1 MESKRNESRK
11 RTVAVIGGGAAGM
24 MAAIEAA
31 RAGAIVTLIEKNPQ
45 LGKKLATTGNGRCNY
60 TNLDMG
66 DRIGGKFR
74 GFHPEFAAPALD
86 ALPPEAVLDW
96 FRAIGVEP
104 RFRGSYVYPNSDQ
117 ASAVVDALREEL
129 HRLSVKVHY
138 NAEVKSVQRIDTDTE
153 ASAAKASM
161 PGKAASAGI
170 PAKAS
175 LSDDG
180 AAASSSQIRRKK
192 DAGYFLIQCTDAVVK
207 ADRVILAAGSKA
219 APKTGSNGDGYFIAR
234 KLGHTIVPYVPAL
247 CGIRCAGDAF
257 RALAGIRTEAAL
269 ELSID
274 GRCVDREAGE
284 LQLVDYGISGIP
296 VFQLSRYAAYALQ
309 EGKKAV
315 VYINFLPGFTEAGAV
330 RDSDRN
336 VAAGAA
342 VRNLKRASSASGIS
356 TIEASAAKNA
366 QNARAEV
373 SCCAA
378 KAEDQ
383 KDLAVQLFRQRQQRL
398 VGRKMESFFTGLLHQ
413 KLGQLLLRMAN
424 VRPELPVTELS
435 EKQLRS
441 LASLSVRFKAECV
454 EMNGFQQAQVVA
466 GGVDTTEVDSDTMA
480 SRLVPGLYFAGEVLD
495 IDGICGGY
503 NLQWAWASGFVAGRH
518 AAG

>member
-1 MESKRNESRK
+1 MERK

-60 TNLDMG
+60 TNLDMS

-74 GFHPEFAAPALD
+74 GFHPAFAALALD

-138 NAEVKSVQRIDTDTE
+138 NAEVKSVQRIDTDVE
-153 ASAAKASM
+153 VSAAKASV
-161 PGKAASAGI
+161 PWKAASAGVSG
-170 PAKAS
+170 KEK
-175 LSDDG
+175 LSAAG
-180 AAASSSQIRRKK
+180 AAASQIRQKRN
-192 DAGYFLIQCTDAVVK
+192 AGYFLIQCTDAVVK

-269 ELSID
+269 ELVID
-274 GRCVDREAGE
+274 GNSVDREAGE

-309 EGKKAV
+309 EGKKAA
-315 VYINFLPGFTEAGAV
+315 VYINFLPGFTKE
-330 RDSDRN
+330 
-336 VAAGAA
+336 
-342 VRNLKRASSASGIS
+342 
-356 TIEASAAKNA
+356 
-366 QNARAEV
+366 
-373 SCCAA
+373 
-378 KAEDQ
+378 AEDPRECA
-383 KDLAVQLFRQRQQRL
+383 LRLYRQRQERL
-398 VGRKMESFFTGLLHQ
+398 AGRKMESFFTGLLHQ
-413 KLGQLLLRMAN
+413 KLAQLLLRMAS
-424 VRPELPVTELS
+424 VRPELPVAELS

-454 EMNGFQQAQVVA
+454 EMNGFLQAQVVA
-466 GGVDTTEVDSDTMA
+466 GGVDTTEVDPDTMA

>member
-1 MESKRNESRK
+1 MERK

-60 TNLDMG
+60 TNLDME
-66 DRIGGKFR
+66 DQIGGKFR

-138 NAEVKSVQRIDTDTE
+138 NAEVKSIQRVDADAE
-153 ASAAKASM
+153 VSAAKASM
-161 PGKAASAGI
+161 PGKAASASEMRE
-170 PAKAS
+170 KM
-175 LSDDG
+175 
-180 AAASSSQIRRKK
+180 
-192 DAGYFLIQCTDAVVK
+192 DAGYFMIQCTDAVVK

-257 RALAGIRTEAAL
+257 RALAGIRTEAVL
-269 ELSID
+269 ELVID
-274 GRCVDREAGE
+274 GHSVDREAGE

-309 EGKKAV
+309 EGKKAA
-315 VYINFLPGFTEAGAV
+315 VYINFLPGFTNE
-330 RDSDRN
+330 
-336 VAAGAA
+336 
-342 VRNLKRASSASGIS
+342 
-356 TIEASAAKNA
+356 
-366 QNARAEV
+366 
-373 SCCAA
+373 
-378 KAEDQ
+378 AEDPR
-383 KDLAVQLFRQRQQRL
+383 KCALRLYRQRQERL
-398 VGRKMESFFTGLLHQ
+398 AGRKMESFFTGLLHQ
-413 KLGQLLLRMAN
+413 KLGQLLLRMAS
-424 VRPELPVTELS
+424 VRPELPVAELS

-454 EMNGFQQAQVVA
+454 EMNGFLQAQVVA
-466 GGVDTTEVDSDTMA
+466 GGVDTTEVDPCTMA

>member
-31 RAGAIVTLIEKNPQ
+31 RAGAIVTLIEKNAQ

-74 GFHPEFAAPALD
+74 GFHPDFAEAALD
-86 ALPPEAVLDW
+86 VLPPEAVLDW

-104 RFRGSYVYPNSDQ
+104 RFRGGYVYPNSDQ

-129 HRLSVKVHY
+129 HCLSVKVHY
-138 NAEVKSVQRIDTDTE
+138 NAEVKSVQRVD
-153 ASAAKASM
+153 
-161 PGKAASAGI
+161 
-170 PAKAS
+170 
-175 LSDDG
+175 
-180 AAASSSQIRRKK
+180 SSC
-192 DAGYFLIQCTDAVVK
+192 FLIQCADAVVK

-219 APKTGSNGDGYFIAR
+219 APKTGSNGDGYFVAR

-247 CGIRCAGDAF
+247 CGIRCAGEAF
-257 RALAGIRTEAAL
+257 RALAGIRTEATL
-269 ELSID
+269 ELSVD
-274 GRCVDREAGE
+274 GRCVDREVGE

-309 EGKKAV
+309 EGKKAA
-315 VYINFLPGFTEAGAV
+315 VYINFLPGFTEAE
-330 RDSDRN
+330 DPKDR
-336 VAAGAA
+336 
-342 VRNLKRASSASGIS
+342 
-356 TIEASAAKNA
+356 
-366 QNARAEV
+366 
-373 SCCAA
+373 
-378 KAEDQ
+378 
-383 KDLAVQLFRQRQQRL
+383 AVQLFRQRQERL
-398 VGRKMESFFTGLLHQ
+398 AGRKMESFFTGLLHQ

-424 VRPELPVTELS
+424 VRPELPVEELS

-466 GGVDTTEVDSDTMA
+466 GGVDTSEVDPRTMA

-503 NLQWAWASGFVAGRH
+503 NLQWAWASGYVAGRH

>member
-1 MESKRNESRK
+1 MESKRNENRK
-11 RTVAVIGGGAAGM
+11 TTVAVIGGGAAGM

-60 TNLDMG
+60 TNLDMS

-74 GFHPEFAAPALD
+74 GFHPEFAEAALD
-86 ALPPEAVLDW
+86 VLPPEAVLDW

-153 ASAAKASM
+153 FSTAKASV
-161 PGKAASAGI
+161 PWKAASASEMRE
-170 PAKAS
+170 KM
-175 LSDDG
+175 
-180 AAASSSQIRRKK
+180 
-192 DAGYFLIQCTDAVVK
+192 DAGYFMIQCTDAVVK

-257 RALAGIRTEAAL
+257 RVLAGIRTEAAL
-269 ELSID
+269 ELSVD
-274 GRCVDREAGE
+274 GRCVDREVGE

-309 EGKKAV
+309 EGKKAA
-315 VYINFLPGFTEAGAV
+315 VYINFLPGFTEAGA
-330 RDSDRN
+330 
-336 VAAGAA
+336 A
-342 VRNLKRASSASGIS
+342 VRNSKRASSASGIT
-356 TIEASAAKNA
+356 TIEVSAAKNA
-366 QNARAEV
+366 QNARTEV
-373 SCCAA
+373 SCRVA
-378 KAEDQ
+378 KAEDP
-383 KDLAVQLFRQRQQRL
+383 KDLAVQLYRQRQERL
-398 VGRKMESFFTGLLHQ
+398 AGRKMESFFTGLLHQ
-413 KLGQLLLRMAN
+413 KLGQLLLRMAS
-424 VRPELPVTELS
+424 VRPELPVSELS

-454 EMNGFQQAQVVA
+454 EMNGFLQAQVVA
-466 GGVDTTEVDSDTMA
+466 GGVDTTEVDPCTMA

>member
-1 MESKRNESRK
+1 MERK

-66 DRIGGKFR
+66 DQIGGKFR

-138 NAEVKSVQRIDTDTE
+138 NAEVKRVQRIDTDTE
-153 ASAAKASM
+153 VSAAKASM
-161 PGKAASAGI
+161 PGKAASA
-170 PAKAS
+170 S
-175 LSDDG
+175 E
-180 AAASSSQIRRKK
+180 IREKR
-192 DAGYFLIQCTDAVVK
+192 DAGYFMIQCTDAVVK

-269 ELSID
+269 ELVID
-274 GRCVDREAGE
+274 GHSVDREVGE

-309 EGKKAV
+309 EGKKAA
-315 VYINFLPGFTEAGAV
+315 VYINFLPGFTDE
-330 RDSDRN
+330 
-336 VAAGAA
+336 
-342 VRNLKRASSASGIS
+342 
-356 TIEASAAKNA
+356 
-366 QNARAEV
+366 
-373 SCCAA
+373 
-378 KAEDQ
+378 AEDPRECA
-383 KDLAVQLFRQRQQRL
+383 LRLYRQRQQRL
-398 VGRKMESFFTGLLHQ
+398 AGRKMESFFTGLLHQ
-413 KLGQLLLRMAN
+413 KLGQLLLRMAS
-424 VRPELPVTELS
+424 VRPELPVAELR

-454 EMNGFQQAQVVA
+454 EMNGFLQAQVVA
-466 GGVDTTEVDSDTMA
+466 GGVDTTEVDPGTMA

>member
-1 MESKRNESRK
+1 MERK

-31 RAGAIVTLIEKNPQ
+31 RAGAIVTLIEKNAQ

-60 TNLDMG
+60 TNLDMV

-74 GFHPEFAAPALD
+74 GFHPEFAEAALD

-96 FRAIGVEP
+96 FREIGVEP

-138 NAEVKSVQRIDTDTE
+138 NAEVKSVQRVDDT
-153 ASAAKASM
+153 
-161 PGKAASAGI
+161 
-170 PAKAS
+170 
-175 LSDDG
+175 
-180 AAASSSQIRRKK
+180 
-192 DAGYFLIQCTDAVVK
+192 YFLIQCTDAVVK

-234 KLGHTIVPYVPAL
+234 KLGHRIVPYVPAL

-257 RALAGIRTEAAL
+257 KALAGIRTEAAL
-269 ELSID
+269 ELVVD
-274 GRCVDREAGE
+274 GHCVDREAGE

-309 EGKKAV
+309 EGKKAA
-315 VYINFLPGFTEAGAV
+315 VYINFLPGFTE
-330 RDSDRN
+330 
-336 VAAGAA
+336 
-342 VRNLKRASSASGIS
+342 
-356 TIEASAAKNA
+356 E
-366 QNARAEV
+366 
-373 SCCAA
+373 
-378 KAEDQ
+378 AEDP
-383 KDLAVQLFRQRQQRL
+383 KDRALQLFRQRQQRL
-398 VGRKMESFFTGLLHQ
+398 AGRKMESFFTGLLHQ
-413 KLGQLLLRMAN
+413 KLGQQLLRMAN
-424 VRPELPVTELS
+424 VRPELPVAELS

-466 GGVDTTEVDSDTMA
+466 GGVDTSEVDPRTMA
-480 SRLVPGLYFAGEVLD
+480 SRLVSGLYFAGEVLD

-518 AAG
+518 AAV

>member
-1 MESKRNESRK
+1 MERK

-24 MAAIEAA
+24 MSAIEAA
-31 RAGAIVTLIEKNPQ
+31 RAGAIVTLIEKNAQ

-60 TNLDMG
+60 TNLDMV

-74 GFHPEFAAPALD
+74 GFHPEFAEAALD

-138 NAEVKSVQRIDTDTE
+138 NAEVKRVQRIDTDTE
-153 ASAAKASM
+153 VSAAKASM
-161 PGKAASAGI
+161 PGKAASA
-170 PAKAS
+170 S
-175 LSDDG
+175 E
-180 AAASSSQIRRKK
+180 IREKR

-269 ELSID
+269 ELVID
-274 GRCVDREAGE
+274 GHSVDREAGE

-309 EGKKAV
+309 EGKKAA
-315 VYINFLPGFTEAGAV
+315 VYINFLPGFTDE
-330 RDSDRN
+330 
-336 VAAGAA
+336 
-342 VRNLKRASSASGIS
+342 
-356 TIEASAAKNA
+356 
-366 QNARAEV
+366 
-373 SCCAA
+373 
-378 KAEDQ
+378 AEDPRECA
-383 KDLAVQLFRQRQQRL
+383 LRLYRQRQQRL
-398 VGRKMESFFTGLLHQ
+398 AGRKMESFFTGLLHQ
-413 KLGQLLLRMAN
+413 KLGQLLLRMAS
-424 VRPELPVTELS
+424 VRPELPVAELS

-454 EMNGFQQAQVVA
+454 EMNGFLQAQVVA
-466 GGVDTTEVDSDTMA
+466 GGVDTTEVDPGTMA

-518 AAG
+518 AAD

>member
-1 MESKRNESRK
+1 MESKRSENRK

-66 DRIGGKFR
+66 DQIGGKFR
-74 GFHPEFAAPALD
+74 GFHPEFATPALD

-138 NAEVKSVQRIDTDTE
+138 NAEVKSVQRIDTDT
-153 ASAAKASM
+153 
-161 PGKAASAGI
+161 
-170 PAKAS
+170 
-175 LSDDG
+175 
-180 AAASSSQIRRKK
+180 
-192 DAGYFLIQCTDAVVK
+192 GYFMIQCTDAVVK

-257 RALAGIRTEAAL
+257 RALAGIRTEASL
-269 ELSID
+269 ELVVD
-274 GRCVDREAGE
+274 GHSVDREAGE

-309 EGKKAV
+309 EGKKAA

-336 VAAGAA
+336 VA
-342 VRNLKRASSASGIS
+342 VRNSKRASSTSGIS
-356 TIEASAAKNA
+356 TIEVSAAKNA
-366 QNARAEV
+366 QNARTEV

-378 KAEDQ
+378 KAEDP
-383 KDLAVQLFRQRQQRL
+383 KDLAVQLYRQRQQRL
-398 VGRKMESFFTGLLHQ
+398 AGRKMESFFTGLLHQ
-413 KLGQLLLRMAN
+413 KLGQLLLRMAS
-424 VRPELPVTELS
+424 VRPELPVAELS

-454 EMNGFQQAQVVA
+454 EMNGFLQAQVVA
-466 GGVDTTEVDSDTMA
+466 GGVDTTEVDPCTMA

>member
-1 MESKRNESRK
+1 MERK

-31 RAGAIVTLIEKNPQ
+31 RAGAIVTLIEKNAQ
-45 LGKKLATTGNGRCNY
+45 LGKKLSTTGNGRCNY

-74 GFHPEFAAPALD
+74 GFHPEFAEAALD
-86 ALPPEAVLDW
+86 VLPPEAVLDW
-96 FRAIGVEP
+96 FREIGVEP

-138 NAEVKSVQRIDTDTE
+138 NAEVKSVQRVED
-153 ASAAKASM
+153 
-161 PGKAASAGI
+161 
-170 PAKAS
+170 
-175 LSDDG
+175 
-180 AAASSSQIRRKK
+180 
-192 DAGYFLIQCTDAVVK
+192 GYFLIQCTDAVVK

-234 KLGHTIVPYVPAL
+234 KLGHRIVPYVPAL

-257 RALAGIRTEAAL
+257 KALAGIRTEAAL
-269 ELSID
+269 ELVID
-274 GRCVDREAGE
+274 GHCVDREAGE

-309 EGKKAV
+309 EGKKAA
-315 VYINFLPGFTEAGAV
+315 VYINFLPGFTGATVRDTEGCVSNETAV
-330 RDSDRN
+330 RGSERN
-336 VAAGAA
+336 VTAVAAACDSEQQ
-342 VRNLKRASSASGIS
+342 ASVDETSGVEI
-356 TIEASAAKNA
+356 APARGQGSAADDPKEQA
-366 QNARAEV
+366 
-373 SCCAA
+373 
-378 KAEDQ
+378 
-383 KDLAVQLFRQRQQRL
+383 LQLFRQRQQRL
-398 VGRKMESFFTGLLHQ
+398 AGRKMESFFTGLLHQ
-413 KLGQLLLRMAN
+413 KLGQQLLRMAN
-424 VRPELPVTELS
+424 VRPELPVAELS

-466 GGVDTTEVDSDTMA
+466 GGVDTSEVDPRTMA

-503 NLQWAWASGFVAGRH
+503 NLQWAWASGYVAGRH

>member
-1 MESKRNESRK
+1 MESKRSENRK

-74 GFHPEFAAPALD
+74 GFHPEFAAPSLD

-138 NAEVKSVQRIDTDTE
+138 NAEVKSVQRIDTDT
-153 ASAAKASM
+153 
-161 PGKAASAGI
+161 
-170 PAKAS
+170 
-175 LSDDG
+175 
-180 AAASSSQIRRKK
+180 
-192 DAGYFLIQCTDAVVK
+192 GYFMIQCTDAVVK

-269 ELSID
+269 ELVID
-274 GRCVDREAGE
+274 GHSVDREAGE

-309 EGKKAV
+309 EGKKSA
-315 VYINFLPGFTEAGAV
+315 VYINFLPGFTDE
-330 RDSDRN
+330 
-336 VAAGAA
+336 
-342 VRNLKRASSASGIS
+342 
-356 TIEASAAKNA
+356 
-366 QNARAEV
+366 
-373 SCCAA
+373 
-378 KAEDQ
+378 AEDPRECA
-383 KDLAVQLFRQRQQRL
+383 LRLYRQRQQRL
-398 VGRKMESFFTGLLHQ
+398 AGRKMESFFTGLLHQ
-413 KLGQLLLRMAN
+413 KLGQLLLRMAS
-424 VRPELPVTELS
+424 VRPELPVAELS

-454 EMNGFQQAQVVA
+454 EMNGFLQAQVVA
-466 GGVDTTEVDSDTMA
+466 GGVDTTEVDPYTMA

>member
-1 MESKRNESRK
+1 MERK

-60 TNLDMG
+60 TNLDMS

-138 NAEVKSVQRIDTDTE
+138 NAEVKSIQRVE
-153 ASAAKASM
+153 
-161 PGKAASAGI
+161 
-170 PAKAS
+170 
-175 LSDDG
+175 
-180 AAASSSQIRRKK
+180 K

-257 RALAGIRTEAAL
+257 RALAGIRTEAVL
-269 ELSID
+269 ELSVD
-274 GRCVDREAGE
+274 GLCVDREAGE

-309 EGKKAV
+309 EGKKAA
-315 VYINFLPGFTEAGAV
+315 VYINFLPGFTNE
-330 RDSDRN
+330 
-336 VAAGAA
+336 
-342 VRNLKRASSASGIS
+342 
-356 TIEASAAKNA
+356 
-366 QNARAEV
+366 
-373 SCCAA
+373 
-378 KAEDQ
+378 AEDPRECA
-383 KDLAVQLFRQRQQRL
+383 LRLYRQRQERL
-398 VGRKMESFFTGLLHQ
+398 AGRKMESFFTGLLHQ
-413 KLGQLLLRMAN
+413 KLGQLLLRMAS
-424 VRPELPVTELS
+424 VRPELPVAELS

-454 EMNGFQQAQVVA
+454 EMNGFLQAQVVA
-466 GGVDTTEVDSDTMA
+466 GGVDTTEVDPCTMA

>member
-1 MESKRNESRK
+1 MERK

-24 MAAIEAA
+24 MAAIEVA
-31 RAGAIVTLIEKNPQ
+31 RAGAVVTLIEKNAQ

-60 TNLDMG
+60 TNLDMV

-74 GFHPEFAAPALD
+74 GFHPEFAEAALD
-86 ALPPEAVLDW
+86 VLPPEAVLDW
-96 FRAIGVEP
+96 FREIGVEP

-138 NAEVKSVQRIDTDTE
+138 NAEVKSVQRVDDT
-153 ASAAKASM
+153 
-161 PGKAASAGI
+161 
-170 PAKAS
+170 
-175 LSDDG
+175 
-180 AAASSSQIRRKK
+180 
-192 DAGYFLIQCTDAVVK
+192 YFLIQCTDAVVK

-247 CGIRCAGDAF
+247 CGIRCARDAF
-257 RALAGIRTEAAL
+257 KALAGIRTEAAL
-269 ELSID
+269 ELVVD
-274 GRCVDREAGE
+274 GRCVDRETGE

-309 EGKKAV
+309 EGKKVA
-315 VYINFLPGFTEAGAV
+315 VYINFLPGFTE
-330 RDSDRN
+330 
-336 VAAGAA
+336 
-342 VRNLKRASSASGIS
+342 
-356 TIEASAAKNA
+356 E
-366 QNARAEV
+366 
-373 SCCAA
+373 
-378 KAEDQ
+378 AEDP
-383 KDLAVQLFRQRQQRL
+383 KDRALQLFRQRQERL
-398 VGRKMESFFTGLLHQ
+398 AGRKMESFFTGLLHQ
-413 KLGQLLLRMAN
+413 KLGQQLLRMAN
-424 VRPELPVTELS
+424 VRPELPVAELS

-466 GGVDTTEVDSDTMA
+466 GGVDTSEVDPRTMA

-518 AAG
+518 AAV

>member
-1 MESKRNESRK
+1 MDSKRSENRK

-60 TNLDMG
+60 TNLDMS

-74 GFHPEFAAPALD
+74 GFHPEFAAPSLD

-138 NAEVKSVQRIDTDTE
+138 NAEVKSVQRIDTD
-153 ASAAKASM
+153 
-161 PGKAASAGI
+161 
-170 PAKAS
+170 
-175 LSDDG
+175 
-180 AAASSSQIRRKK
+180 
-192 DAGYFLIQCTDAVVK
+192 AGYFMIQCTDAVVK

-257 RALAGIRTEAAL
+257 RALAGIRTEASL
-269 ELSID
+269 ELVVD
-274 GRCVDREAGE
+274 GHSVDREVGE

-309 EGKKAV
+309 DGKKAA

-330 RDSDRN
+330 RDS
-336 VAAGAA
+336 
-342 VRNLKRASSASGIS
+342 KRASSASGIS
-356 TIEASAAKNA
+356 TIEVSAAKNA
-366 QNARAEV
+366 QNPRAEV

-378 KAEDQ
+378 KAEDP
-383 KDLAVQLFRQRQQRL
+383 KDLAVQLYRQRQQRL
-398 VGRKMESFFTGLLHQ
+398 AGRKVESFFTGLLHQ
-413 KLGQLLLRMAN
+413 KLGQLLLRMAS
-424 VRPELPVTELS
+424 VRPELPVAELS

-454 EMNGFQQAQVVA
+454 EMNGFLQAQVVA
-466 GGVDTTEVDSDTMA
+466 GGVDTTEVDPGTMA

-518 AAG
+518 AAS

>member
-60 TNLDMG
+60 TNFDME

-74 GFHPEFAAPALD
+74 GFHPEFATPALD
-86 ALPPEAVLDW
+86 VLPPEAVLDW

-153 ASAAKASM
+153 VSTAKASM
-161 PGKAASAGI
+161 PGKAASA
-170 PAKAS
+170 S
-175 LSDDG
+175 E
-180 AAASSSQIRRKK
+180 IREKR
-192 DAGYFLIQCTDAVVK
+192 DAGYFMIQCTDAVVK

-269 ELSID
+269 ELVVD
-274 GRCVDREAGE
+274 GHSVDREAGE

-309 EGKKAV
+309 EGKKTA

-330 RDSDRN
+330 RNS
-336 VAAGAA
+336 
-342 VRNLKRASSASGIS
+342 KRASSASGIS
-356 TIEASAAKNA
+356 TIEVSAAKNA
-366 QNARAEV
+366 QNARTEV

-378 KAEDQ
+378 KAEDP
-383 KDLAVQLFRQRQQRL
+383 KDLTIQLYRQRQQRL
-398 VGRKMESFFTGLLHQ
+398 AGRKMESFFTGLLHQ
-413 KLGQLLLRMAN
+413 KLGQLLLRMAS
-424 VRPELPVTELS
+424 VRPELPVAELS

-454 EMNGFQQAQVVA
+454 EMNGFLQAQVVA
-466 GGVDTTEVDSDTMA
+466 GGVDTTEVDPSTMA

-518 AAG
+518 AAD

>member
-1 MESKRNESRK
+1 MESKRNENRK
-11 RTVAVIGGGAAGM
+11 TTVAVIGGGAAGM

-60 TNLDMG
+60 TNLDMS

-138 NAEVKSVQRIDTDTE
+138 NAEVKNIQRVDADAE
-153 ASAAKASM
+153 VSAAKASM
-161 PGKAASAGI
+161 PGKAASASEMRE
-170 PAKAS
+170 K
-175 LSDDG
+175 
-180 AAASSSQIRRKK
+180 RN
-192 DAGYFLIQCTDAVVK
+192 AGYFMIQCTDAVVK

-269 ELSID
+269 ELVID
-274 GRCVDREAGE
+274 GHSVDREAGE

-309 EGKKAV
+309 EGKKAA
-315 VYINFLPGFTEAGAV
+315 VYINFLPGFTEAGA
-330 RDSDRN
+330 
-336 VAAGAA
+336 A
-342 VRNLKRASSASGIS
+342 VRNSKRASSASGIS
-356 TIEASAAKNA
+356 TIEVSAAKNA

-378 KAEDQ
+378 KAEDP
-383 KDLAVQLFRQRQQRL
+383 KDLAVQLYRQRQERL
-398 VGRKMESFFTGLLHQ
+398 AGRKMESFFTGLLHQ
-413 KLGQLLLRMAN
+413 KLGQLLLRMAS
-424 VRPELPVTELS
+424 VRPELPVAELS

-454 EMNGFQQAQVVA
+454 EMNGFLQAQVVA
-466 GGVDTTEVDSDTMA
+466 GGVDTTEVDPGTMA

-518 AAG
+518 AAV

>member
-1 MESKRNESRK
+1 MESKRNENRK

-74 GFHPEFAAPALD
+74 GFHPEFAEATLD
-86 ALPPEAVLDW
+86 VLPPEAVLDW

-138 NAEVKSVQRIDTDTE
+138 NAEVKSVQRIDADTE
-153 ASAAKASM
+153 VSAAKASM
-161 PGKAASAGI
+161 PGKAASA
-170 PAKAS
+170 S
-175 LSDDG
+175 E
-180 AAASSSQIRRKK
+180 IREKR
-192 DAGYFLIQCTDAVVK
+192 DAGYFMIQCTDAVVK
-207 ADRVILAAGSKA
+207 ADQVILTAGSKA

-269 ELSID
+269 ELVID
-274 GRCVDREAGE
+274 GHSVDREAGE

-309 EGKKAV
+309 EGKKTA
-315 VYINFLPGFTEAGAV
+315 VYINFLPGFTDE
-330 RDSDRN
+330 
-336 VAAGAA
+336 
-342 VRNLKRASSASGIS
+342 
-356 TIEASAAKNA
+356 
-366 QNARAEV
+366 
-373 SCCAA
+373 
-378 KAEDQ
+378 AEDPRECA
-383 KDLAVQLFRQRQQRL
+383 LRLYRQRQERL
-398 VGRKMESFFTGLLHQ
+398 AGRKMESFFTGLLHQ
-413 KLGQLLLRMAN
+413 KLGQLLLRMAS
-424 VRPELPVTELS
+424 VRPELPVAELS

-454 EMNGFQQAQVVA
+454 EMNGFLQAQVVA
-466 GGVDTTEVDSDTMA
+466 GGVDTTEVDPGTMA

-518 AAG
+518 AAD

>member
-1 MESKRNESRK
+1 MERK

-60 TNLDMG
+60 TNLDMS

-74 GFHPEFAAPALD
+74 GFHPEFAALALD

-138 NAEVKSVQRIDTDTE
+138 NAEVKSIQRVDAE
-153 ASAAKASM
+153 AVASAAKASM
-161 PGKAASAGI
+161 PGKAASASEMRE
-170 PAKAS
+170 K
-175 LSDDG
+175 
-180 AAASSSQIRRKK
+180 R
-192 DAGYFLIQCTDAVVK
+192 DAGYFMIQCTDAVVK

-269 ELSID
+269 ELVID
-274 GRCVDREAGE
+274 GHSIDREAGE

-309 EGKKAV
+309 EGKKAA
-315 VYINFLPGFTEAGAV
+315 VYINFLPGFTNE
-330 RDSDRN
+330 
-336 VAAGAA
+336 
-342 VRNLKRASSASGIS
+342 
-356 TIEASAAKNA
+356 
-366 QNARAEV
+366 
-373 SCCAA
+373 
-378 KAEDQ
+378 AEDPR
-383 KDLAVQLFRQRQQRL
+383 KCALRLYRQRQERL
-398 VGRKMESFFTGLLHQ
+398 AGRKMESFFTGLLHQ
-413 KLGQLLLRMAN
+413 KLAQLLLRMAG
-424 VRPELPVTELS
+424 VRPELPVAELS

-454 EMNGFQQAQVVA
+454 EMNGFLQAQVVA
-466 GGVDTTEVDSDTMA
+466 GGVDTTEIDPCTMA

-503 NLQWAWASGFVAGRH
+503 NLQWAWSSGHLAGQLLD
-518 AAG
+518 

>member
-1 MESKRNESRK
+1 MESKRNENRK
-11 RTVAVIGGGAAGM
+11 TTVAVIGGGAAGM

-60 TNLDMG
+60 TNLDMS

-86 ALPPEAVLDW
+86 VLPPEAVLDW

-117 ASAVVDALREEL
+117 ASAVVDAFREEL

-138 NAEVKSVQRIDTDTE
+138 NAEVKSVQRVDADLVLSPE
-153 ASAAKASM
+153 KASM
-161 PGKAASAGI
+161 SGKTPSDGRSA
-170 PAKAS
+170 KEK
-175 LSDDG
+175 LSDAG
-180 AAASSSQIRRKK
+180 AAASASEMREKN
-192 DAGYFLIQCTDAVVK
+192 AGYFMIQCTDAVVK

-257 RALAGIRTEAAL
+257 RALAGIRTEAAF
-269 ELSID
+269 ELVID
-274 GRCVDREAGE
+274 GNSVDREAGE

-309 EGKKAV
+309 EGKKAA
-315 VYINFLPGFTEAGAV
+315 VYINFLPGFTEAGA
-330 RDSDRN
+330 
-336 VAAGAA
+336 A
-342 VRNLKRASSASGIS
+342 VRNSKRTSSASRIS
-356 TIEASAAKNA
+356 TIEVSAAKNA

-378 KAEDQ
+378 NAEDP
-383 KDLAVQLFRQRQQRL
+383 KDLAVQLYRQRQERL
-398 VGRKMESFFTGLLHQ
+398 AGRKMESFFTGLLHQ
-413 KLGQLLLRMAN
+413 KLGQLLLRMAS
-424 VRPELPVTELS
+424 VRPELPVAELS

-454 EMNGFQQAQVVA
+454 EMNGFLQAQVVA
-466 GGVDTTEVDSDTMA
+466 GGVDTTEIDPCTMA

>member
-1 MESKRNESRK
+1 MERK

-31 RAGAIVTLIEKNPQ
+31 RAGAIVTLIEKNAQ
-45 LGKKLATTGNGRCNY
+45 LGKKLSTTGNGRCNY

-74 GFHPEFAAPALD
+74 GFHPEFAEAALD
-86 ALPPEAVLDW
+86 VLPPEAVLDW
-96 FRAIGVEP
+96 FREIGVEP

-138 NAEVKSVQRIDTDTE
+138 NAEVKSVQRID
-153 ASAAKASM
+153 
-161 PGKAASAGI
+161 
-170 PAKAS
+170 
-175 LSDDG
+175 
-180 AAASSSQIRRKK
+180 
-192 DAGYFLIQCTDAVVK
+192 DAYFLIQCTDAVVK

-269 ELSID
+269 ELVVD
-274 GRCVDREAGE
+274 GHSVDREVGE

-309 EGKKAV
+309 EGKKAA
-315 VYINFLPGFTEAGAV
+315 VYINFLPGFTDE
-330 RDSDRN
+330 
-336 VAAGAA
+336 
-342 VRNLKRASSASGIS
+342 
-356 TIEASAAKNA
+356 
-366 QNARAEV
+366 
-373 SCCAA
+373 
-378 KAEDQ
+378 AEDPRECA
-383 KDLAVQLFRQRQQRL
+383 LRLYRQRQERL
-398 VGRKMESFFTGLLHQ
+398 AGRKMESFFTGLLHQ
-413 KLGQLLLRMAN
+413 KLGQLLLRMGN
-424 VRPELPVTELS
+424 VRPELPVAELS

-454 EMNGFQQAQVVA
+454 EMNGFLQAQVVA
-466 GGVDTTEVDSDTMA
+466 GGVDTTEVDPCTMA

>member
-1 MESKRNESRK
+1 MERK

-31 RAGAIVTLIEKNPQ
+31 RAGAIVTLIEKNAQ

-74 GFHPEFAAPALD
+74 GFHPEFAEAALD
-86 ALPPEAVLDW
+86 VLPPEAVLDW
-96 FRAIGVEP
+96 FREIGVEP

-138 NAEVKSVQRIDTDTE
+138 NAEVKSVQRVDDT
-153 ASAAKASM
+153 
-161 PGKAASAGI
+161 
-170 PAKAS
+170 
-175 LSDDG
+175 
-180 AAASSSQIRRKK
+180 
-192 DAGYFLIQCTDAVVK
+192 YFLIQCVDAVVK

-234 KLGHTIVPYVPAL
+234 KLGHRIVPYVPAL

-257 RALAGIRTEAAL
+257 KALAGIRTEAAL
-269 ELSID
+269 ELVVD
-274 GRCVDREAGE
+274 GHCVDREAGE

-309 EGKKAV
+309 EGKKAA
-315 VYINFLPGFTEAGAV
+315 VYINFLPGFT
-330 RDSDRN
+330 D
-336 VAAGAA
+336 
-342 VRNLKRASSASGIS
+342 
-356 TIEASAAKNA
+356 
-366 QNARAEV
+366 
-373 SCCAA
+373 
-378 KAEDQ
+378 KAEDP
-383 KDLAVQLFRQRQQRL
+383 KERALQLFQQRQQRL

-424 VRPELPVTELS
+424 VRPEIPVAELS

-466 GGVDTTEVDSDTMA
+466 GGVDTSEVDPRTMA

-503 NLQWAWASGFVAGRH
+503 NLQWAWASGYVAGRH

>member
-1 MESKRNESRK
+1 MERK

-24 MAAIEAA
+24 MSAIEAA
-31 RAGAIVTLIEKNPQ
+31 RAGAIVTLIEKNAQ

-60 TNLDMG
+60 TNLDMV

-74 GFHPEFAAPALD
+74 GFHPEFAEAALD
-86 ALPPEAVLDW
+86 VLPPEAVLDW
-96 FRAIGVEP
+96 FREIGVEP

-138 NAEVKSVQRIDTDTE
+138 NAEVKSVQWVE
-153 ASAAKASM
+153 
-161 PGKAASAGI
+161 
-170 PAKAS
+170 
-175 LSDDG
+175 
-180 AAASSSQIRRKK
+180 
-192 DAGYFLIQCTDAVVK
+192 DAYFLIQCVDAVVK

-234 KLGHTIVPYVPAL
+234 KLGHRIVPYVPAL
-247 CGIRCAGDAF
+247 CGIRCTGDAF
-257 RALAGIRTEAAL
+257 KALAGIRTEAAL
-269 ELSID
+269 ELVVD
-274 GRCVDREAGE
+274 GHCVDREAGE

-309 EGKKAV
+309 EGKKAA
-315 VYINFLPGFTEAGAV
+315 VYINFLPGFT
-330 RDSDRN
+330 D
-336 VAAGAA
+336 
-342 VRNLKRASSASGIS
+342 
-356 TIEASAAKNA
+356 
-366 QNARAEV
+366 
-373 SCCAA
+373 
-378 KAEDQ
+378 KAEDP
-383 KDLAVQLFRQRQQRL
+383 KERALQLFQQRQQRL

-424 VRPELPVTELS
+424 VRPELPVAELS

-466 GGVDTTEVDSDTMA
+466 GGVDTSEVDPRTMA

-503 NLQWAWASGFVAGRH
+503 NLQWAWASGYVAGRH

>member
-1 MESKRNESRK
+1 MDSKRSENRK
-11 RTVAVIGGGAAGM
+11 KTVAVIGGGAAGM

-60 TNLDMG
+60 TNLDMEG
-66 DRIGGKFR
+66 RIGGKFR
-74 GFHPEFAAPALD
+74 GFHPEFAVPALD

-138 NAEVKSVQRIDTDTE
+138 NAEVKSVQRIDTDE
-153 ASAAKASM
+153 
-161 PGKAASAGI
+161 
-170 PAKAS
+170 
-175 LSDDG
+175 
-180 AAASSSQIRRKK
+180 
-192 DAGYFLIQCTDAVVK
+192 GYFMIQCTDAVVK

-269 ELSID
+269 ELSVD

-309 EGKKAV
+309 EGKKAA
-315 VYINFLPGFTEAGAV
+315 VYINFLPGFTDE
-330 RDSDRN
+330 
-336 VAAGAA
+336 
-342 VRNLKRASSASGIS
+342 
-356 TIEASAAKNA
+356 
-366 QNARAEV
+366 
-373 SCCAA
+373 
-378 KAEDQ
+378 AEDPRECA
-383 KDLAVQLFRQRQQRL
+383 LRLYRQRQQRL
-398 VGRKMESFFTGLLHQ
+398 AGRKMESFFTGLLHQ
-413 KLGQLLLRMAN
+413 KLGQLLLRMAS
-424 VRPELPVTELS
+424 VRPELPVAELS

-454 EMNGFQQAQVVA
+454 EMNGFLQAQVVA
-466 GGVDTTEVDSDTMA
+466 GGVDTTEVDPCTMA

>member
-1 MESKRNESRK
+1 MESKRNENRK
-11 RTVAVIGGGAAGM
+11 TTVAVIGGGAAGM

-45 LGKKLATTGNGRCNY
+45 LGKKLAMTGNGRCNY
-60 TNLDMG
+60 TNLDMS

-138 NAEVKSVQRIDTDTE
+138 NAEVKNIQRIE
-153 ASAAKASM
+153 
-161 PGKAASAGI
+161 
-170 PAKAS
+170 
-175 LSDDG
+175 
-180 AAASSSQIRRKK
+180 K
-192 DAGYFLIQCTDAVVK
+192 DAGYFMIQCTDATVK

-257 RALAGIRTEAAL
+257 RALAGIRTEAVL
-269 ELSID
+269 ELVID
-274 GRCVDREAGE
+274 GHSVDREAGE

-309 EGKKAV
+309 EGKKAA
-315 VYINFLPGFTEAGAV
+315 VYINFLPGFTEAGA
-330 RDSDRN
+330 
-336 VAAGAA
+336 A
-342 VRNLKRASSASGIS
+342 VRNSKRASSASGIS
-356 TIEASAAKNA
+356 TIEVSAAKNA

-378 KAEDQ
+378 KAEDP
-383 KDLAVQLFRQRQQRL
+383 KDLAVQLYRQRQERL
-398 VGRKMESFFTGLLHQ
+398 AGRKMESFFTGLLHQ
-413 KLGQLLLRMAN
+413 KLGQLLLRMAS
-424 VRPELPVTELS
+424 VRPELPVAELS

-454 EMNGFQQAQVVA
+454 EMNGFLQAQVVA
-466 GGVDTTEVDSDTMA
+466 GGVDTTEVDPGTMA

-518 AAG
+518 AAV

>member
-1 MESKRNESRK
+1 MDSKRNESRK

-60 TNLDMG
+60 TNLDME

-74 GFHPEFAAPALD
+74 GFHPEFAASALD
-86 ALPPEAVLDW
+86 VLPPEAVLDW
-96 FRAIGVEP
+96 FREIGVEP

-117 ASAVVDALREEL
+117 ASAVVEVLREEL

-138 NAEVKSVQRIDTDTE
+138 NAEVKSVQRVED
-153 ASAAKASM
+153 
-161 PGKAASAGI
+161 
-170 PAKAS
+170 
-175 LSDDG
+175 
-180 AAASSSQIRRKK
+180 
-192 DAGYFLIQCTDAVVK
+192 GYFLIQCTDAVVK

-234 KLGHTIVPYVPAL
+234 KLGHSIVPYVPAL

-257 RALAGIRTEAAL
+257 KALAGIRTEAAL
-269 ELSID
+269 ELVVD

-309 EGKKAV
+309 EGKKAA
-315 VYINFLPGFTEAGAV
+315 VYINFLPGFTEEV
-330 RDSDRN
+330 EDPKDR
-336 VAAGAA
+336 
-342 VRNLKRASSASGIS
+342 
-356 TIEASAAKNA
+356 
-366 QNARAEV
+366 
-373 SCCAA
+373 
-378 KAEDQ
+378 
-383 KDLAVQLFRQRQQRL
+383 AVQLFRQRQQRL
-398 VGRKMESFFTGLLHQ
+398 AGRKMESFFTGLLHQ

-424 VRPELPVTELS
+424 VRPELPVSELS

-466 GGVDTTEVDSDTMA
+466 GGVDTCEVDPRTMA

-518 AAG
+518 AGG

>member
-1 MESKRNESRK
+1 MDSKRSENRK

-60 TNLDMG
+60 TNLDMS

-74 GFHPEFAAPALD
+74 GFHPEFAAPSLD

-138 NAEVKSVQRIDTDTE
+138 NAEVKSVQRIDTD
-153 ASAAKASM
+153 
-161 PGKAASAGI
+161 
-170 PAKAS
+170 
-175 LSDDG
+175 
-180 AAASSSQIRRKK
+180 
-192 DAGYFLIQCTDAVVK
+192 AGYFMIQCTDAVVK

-257 RALAGIRTEAAL
+257 RALAGIRTEASL
-269 ELSID
+269 ELVVD
-274 GRCVDREAGE
+274 GHSVDREVGE

-309 EGKKAV
+309 EGKKAA

-330 RDSDRN
+330 RDS
-336 VAAGAA
+336 
-342 VRNLKRASSASGIS
+342 KRASSASGIS
-356 TIEASAAKNA
+356 TIEVSAAKNA
-366 QNARAEV
+366 QNPRAEV

-378 KAEDQ
+378 KAEDP
-383 KDLAVQLFRQRQQRL
+383 KDLAVQLYQQRQERL
-398 VGRKMESFFTGLLHQ
+398 SGRKMESFFTGLLHQ
-413 KLGQLLLRMAN
+413 KLGQLLLRMAS
-424 VRPELPVTELS
+424 VRPELPVAELS

-454 EMNGFQQAQVVA
+454 EMNGFLQAQVVA
-466 GGVDTTEVDSDTMA
+466 GGVDTTEVDPGTMA

-518 AAG
+518 AAS

>member
-1 MESKRNESRK
+1 MERK

-31 RAGAIVTLIEKNPQ
+31 RAGAIVTLIEKNAQ

-74 GFHPEFAAPALD
+74 GFHPEFAVEALD
-86 ALPPEAVLDW
+86 VLPPEAVLDW
-96 FRAIGVEP
+96 FREIGVEP

-138 NAEVKSVQRIDTDTE
+138 NAEVKSVQQVDDT
-153 ASAAKASM
+153 
-161 PGKAASAGI
+161 
-170 PAKAS
+170 
-175 LSDDG
+175 
-180 AAASSSQIRRKK
+180 
-192 DAGYFLIQCTDAVVK
+192 YFLIQCADAVVK

-234 KLGHTIVPYVPAL
+234 KLGHSIVPYVPAL
-247 CGIRCAGDAF
+247 CGIRCTGDAF
-257 RALAGIRTEAAL
+257 KALAGIRTEAAL
-269 ELSID
+269 ELVID
-274 GRCVDREAGE
+274 GHCVDREAGE

-309 EGKKAV
+309 EGKKAA
-315 VYINFLPGFTEAGAV
+315 VYINFLPGFTE
-330 RDSDRN
+330 
-336 VAAGAA
+336 
-342 VRNLKRASSASGIS
+342 
-356 TIEASAAKNA
+356 E
-366 QNARAEV
+366 
-373 SCCAA
+373 
-378 KAEDQ
+378 AEDP
-383 KDLAVQLFRQRQQRL
+383 KDQALQLFRQRQQRL
-398 VGRKMESFFTGLLHQ
+398 AGRKMESFFTGLLHQ

-424 VRPELPVTELS
+424 VRPELPVAELS

-441 LASLSVRFKAECV
+441 LASLGVRFKAECV

-466 GGVDTTEVDSDTMA
+466 GGVDTTEVDPCTMA

-518 AAG
+518 AAV

>member
-1 MESKRNESRK
+1 MERK

-31 RAGAIVTLIEKNPQ
+31 RAGAIVTLIEKNAQ

-60 TNLDMG
+60 TNLDMV

-74 GFHPEFAAPALD
+74 GFHPEFAEAALD
-86 ALPPEAVLDW
+86 ALPPEAVLNW
-96 FRAIGVEP
+96 FREIGVEP

-138 NAEVKSVQRIDTDTE
+138 NAEVKSVQRVDDT
-153 ASAAKASM
+153 
-161 PGKAASAGI
+161 
-170 PAKAS
+170 
-175 LSDDG
+175 
-180 AAASSSQIRRKK
+180 
-192 DAGYFLIQCTDAVVK
+192 YFLIQCTDAVVK

-234 KLGHTIVPYVPAL
+234 KLGHRIVPYVPAL

-269 ELSID
+269 ELVVD
-274 GRCVDREAGE
+274 GHCVDREAGE

-309 EGKKAV
+309 EGKKAA
-315 VYINFLPGFTEAGAV
+315 VYINFLPGFTE
-330 RDSDRN
+330 
-336 VAAGAA
+336 
-342 VRNLKRASSASGIS
+342 
-356 TIEASAAKNA
+356 E
-366 QNARAEV
+366 
-373 SCCAA
+373 
-378 KAEDQ
+378 AEDP
-383 KDLAVQLFRQRQQRL
+383 KDRALQLFRQRQERL
-398 VGRKMESFFTGLLHQ
+398 AGRKMESFFTGLLHQ
-413 KLGQLLLRMAN
+413 KLGQQLLRMAN
-424 VRPELPVTELS
+424 VRPELPVAELS

-441 LASLSVRFKAECV
+441 LASLSVRFKAECD

-466 GGVDTTEVDSDTMA
+466 GGVDTSEVDPRTMA

-518 AAG
+518 AV

>member
-1 MESKRNESRK
+1 MERK

-60 TNLDMG
+60 TNLDMS
-66 DRIGGKFR
+66 DQIGGKFR

-138 NAEVKSVQRIDTDTE
+138 NAEVKSVQRVDADAE
-153 ASAAKASM
+153 VSAAKASM
-161 PGKAASAGI
+161 PGKAASA
-170 PAKAS
+170 S
-175 LSDDG
+175 E
-180 AAASSSQIRRKK
+180 IREKRN
-192 DAGYFLIQCTDAVVK
+192 AGYFLIQCTDAVMK

-219 APKTGSNGDGYFIAR
+219 APKTGSNGGGYFIAR

-257 RALAGIRTEAAL
+257 RALAGIRTEASL
-269 ELSID
+269 ELVVD
-274 GRCVDREAGE
+274 GHSVDREAGE

-309 EGKKAV
+309 EGKKAA

-336 VAAGAA
+336 VA
-342 VRNLKRASSASGIS
+342 VRNSKRASSTSGIS
-356 TIEASAAKNA
+356 TIEVSAAKNA

-378 KAEDQ
+378 KAEDP
-383 KDLAVQLFRQRQQRL
+383 KDLAVQLYRQRQQRL
-398 VGRKMESFFTGLLHQ
+398 AGRKMESFFTGLLHQ
-413 KLGQLLLRMAN
+413 KLGQLLLRMAS
-424 VRPELPVTELS
+424 VRPELPVAELS

-454 EMNGFQQAQVVA
+454 EMNGFLQAQVVA
-466 GGVDTTEVDSDTMA
+466 GGVDTTEVDPGTMA

-503 NLQWAWASGFVAGRH
+503 NLQWAWASGFVAGHH
-518 AAG
+518 AAS

>member
-1 MESKRNESRK
+1 MESKRNENRK
-11 RTVAVIGGGAAGM
+11 TTVAVIGGGAAGM

-60 TNLDMG
+60 TNLDMS

-74 GFHPEFAAPALD
+74 GFHPEFAAPAVD

-104 RFRGSYVYPNSDQ
+104 RFRGSYVYPYSDQ

-138 NAEVKSVQRIDTDTE
+138 NAEVKGIQHVDAE
-153 ASAAKASM
+153 AVASAAKASV
-161 PGKAASAGI
+161 PGKAASASEMRE
-170 PAKAS
+170 K
-175 LSDDG
+175 
-180 AAASSSQIRRKK
+180 R
-192 DAGYFLIQCTDAVVK
+192 DAGYFMIQCTDAVVK

-257 RALAGIRTEAAL
+257 RALAGIRTEASL
-269 ELSID
+269 ELSVD

-309 EGKKAV
+309 EGKKAA
-315 VYINFLPGFTEAGAV
+315 VYINFLPGFTNE
-330 RDSDRN
+330 
-336 VAAGAA
+336 
-342 VRNLKRASSASGIS
+342 
-356 TIEASAAKNA
+356 
-366 QNARAEV
+366 
-373 SCCAA
+373 
-378 KAEDQ
+378 AEDPRECA
-383 KDLAVQLFRQRQQRL
+383 LQLYRQRQERL
-398 VGRKMESFFTGLLHQ
+398 AGRKMESFFTGLLHQ
-413 KLGQLLLRMAN
+413 KLGQLLLRMAS
-424 VRPELPVTELS
+424 VRPELPVAELS

-454 EMNGFQQAQVVA
+454 EMNGFLQAQVVA
-466 GGVDTTEVDSDTMA
+466 GGVDTTEVDPGTMA

-503 NLQWAWASGFVAGRH
+503 NLQWAWSSGHLAGQLLD
-518 AAG
+518 

>member
-1 MESKRNESRK
+1 MESKRNENRK
-11 RTVAVIGGGAAGM
+11 TTVAVIGGGAAGM

-60 TNLDMG
+60 TNLDMS

-74 GFHPEFAAPALD
+74 GFHPEFAAPSLD

-138 NAEVKSVQRIDTDTE
+138 NAEVKSVQRVDADTE
-153 ASAAKASM
+153 VSTAKASV
-161 PGKAASAGI
+161 PGKAA
-170 PAKAS
+170 PAS
-175 LSDDG
+175 E
-180 AAASSSQIRRKK
+180 IREKR
-192 DAGYFLIQCTDAVVK
+192 DAGYFMIQCTDAVVK

-257 RALAGIRTEAAL
+257 RELAGIRTEAAL
-269 ELSID
+269 ELVID
-274 GRCVDREAGE
+274 GHSVDREAGE

-309 EGKKAV
+309 EGKKAA
-315 VYINFLPGFTEAGAV
+315 VYINFLPGFTEAGA
-330 RDSDRN
+330 
-336 VAAGAA
+336 A
-342 VRNLKRASSASGIS
+342 VRNSKRASSASGIS
-356 TIEASAAKNA
+356 TIEVSAAKNA

-378 KAEDQ
+378 KAEDP
-383 KDLAVQLFRQRQQRL
+383 KDLAVQLYRQRQERL
-398 VGRKMESFFTGLLHQ
+398 AGRKMESFFTGLLHQ
-413 KLGQLLLRMAN
+413 KLGQLLLRMAS
-424 VRPELPVTELS
+424 VRPELPVAELS

-454 EMNGFQQAQVVA
+454 EMNGFLQAQVVA
-466 GGVDTTEVDSDTMA
+466 GGVDTTEVDPGTMA

-518 AAG
+518 AAV

>member
-1 MESKRNESRK
+1 MESKRSENRK

-60 TNLDMG
+60 TNLDMEN
-66 DRIGGKFR
+66 RIGGKFR

-138 NAEVKSVQRIDTDTE
+138 NAEVKSVQRIDADTE
-153 ASAAKASM
+153 VSAAKASM
-161 PGKAASAGI
+161 PGKAASA
-170 PAKAS
+170 S
-175 LSDDG
+175 E
-180 AAASSSQIRRKK
+180 IREKR
-192 DAGYFLIQCTDAVVK
+192 DAGYFMIQCTDAVVK
-207 ADRVILAAGSKA
+207 ADQVILTAGSKA

-269 ELSID
+269 ELSVD

-309 EGKKAV
+309 EGKKTA

-336 VAAGAA
+336 VA
-342 VRNLKRASSASGIS
+342 VRNSKRASSASGIS
-356 TIEASAAKNA
+356 TIEVSAAKNE
-366 QNARAEV
+366 QNARTEV

-378 KAEDQ
+378 KAEDP
-383 KDLAVQLFRQRQQRL
+383 KDLAVQLYRQRQERL
-398 VGRKMESFFTGLLHQ
+398 AGRKMESFFTGLLHQ
-413 KLGQLLLRMAN
+413 KLGQLLLRMAS
-424 VRPELPVTELS
+424 VRPELPVAELS

-454 EMNGFQQAQVVA
+454 EMNGFLQAQVVA
-466 GGVDTTEVDSDTMA
+466 GGVDTTEVDPCTMA

>member
-1 MESKRNESRK
+1 MESKRNENRK
-11 RTVAVIGGGAAGM
+11 TTVAVIGGGAAGM

-45 LGKKLATTGNGRCNY
+45 LGKKLAMTGNGRCNY
-60 TNLDMG
+60 TNLDMS

-138 NAEVKSVQRIDTDTE
+138 NAEVKNIQRIE
-153 ASAAKASM
+153 
-161 PGKAASAGI
+161 
-170 PAKAS
+170 
-175 LSDDG
+175 
-180 AAASSSQIRRKK
+180 K
-192 DAGYFLIQCTDAVVK
+192 DAGYFMIQCTDATVK

-269 ELSID
+269 ELVID
-274 GRCVDREAGE
+274 GHSVDREAGE

-309 EGKKAV
+309 KGKKAA
-315 VYINFLPGFTEAGAV
+315 VYINFLPGFTEAGA
-330 RDSDRN
+330 
-336 VAAGAA
+336 A
-342 VRNLKRASSASGIS
+342 VRNSKRASSASGIS
-356 TIEASAAKNA
+356 TIEVSAAKNA

-378 KAEDQ
+378 KAEDP
-383 KDLAVQLFRQRQQRL
+383 KDLAVQLYRQRQERL
-398 VGRKMESFFTGLLHQ
+398 AGRKMESFFTGLLHQ
-413 KLGQLLLRMAN
+413 KLGQLLLRMAS
-424 VRPELPVTELS
+424 VRPELPVAELS

-454 EMNGFQQAQVVA
+454 EMNGFLQAQVVA
-466 GGVDTTEVDSDTMA
+466 GGVDTTEVDPGTMA

-518 AAG
+518 AAV

>member
-1 MESKRNESRK
+1 MERK

-74 GFHPEFAAPALD
+74 GFHPEFAEAALD
-86 ALPPEAVLDW
+86 VLPPEAVLDW
-96 FRAIGVEP
+96 FREVGVEP

-138 NAEVKSVQRIDTDTE
+138 NVEVKSVQRVE
-153 ASAAKASM
+153 
-161 PGKAASAGI
+161 
-170 PAKAS
+170 
-175 LSDDG
+175 DD
-180 AAASSSQIRRKK
+180 
-192 DAGYFLIQCTDAVVK
+192 YFLIQCTDAVVK

-234 KLGHTIVPYVPAL
+234 KLGHSIVPYVPAL

-257 RALAGIRTEAAL
+257 KALAGIRTEAAL
-269 ELSID
+269 ELVVD

-309 EGKKAV
+309 EGKKAA
-315 VYINFLPGFTEAGAV
+315 VYINFLPGFTEEV
-330 RDSDRN
+330 EDPKDR
-336 VAAGAA
+336 
-342 VRNLKRASSASGIS
+342 
-356 TIEASAAKNA
+356 
-366 QNARAEV
+366 
-373 SCCAA
+373 
-378 KAEDQ
+378 
-383 KDLAVQLFRQRQQRL
+383 AVQLFRQRQQRL
-398 VGRKMESFFTGLLHQ
+398 AGRKMESFFTGLLHQ

-424 VRPELPVTELS
+424 VRPEHPVAELS

-466 GGVDTTEVDSDTMA
+466 GGVDTSEVDPGTMA
-480 SRLVPGLYFAGEVLD
+480 SRLVPGLFFAGEVLD

>member
-1 MESKRNESRK
+1 MERK

-60 TNLDMG
+60 TNLDME

-74 GFHPEFAAPALD
+74 GFHPEFAEAALD
-86 ALPPEAVLDW
+86 VLPPEAVLDW
-96 FRAIGVEP
+96 FREIGVEP

-117 ASAVVDALREEL
+117 ASAVVEVLREEL

-138 NAEVKSVQRIDTDTE
+138 NAEVKSVQRVED
-153 ASAAKASM
+153 
-161 PGKAASAGI
+161 
-170 PAKAS
+170 
-175 LSDDG
+175 
-180 AAASSSQIRRKK
+180 
-192 DAGYFLIQCTDAVVK
+192 GYFLIQCTDAVVK

-234 KLGHTIVPYVPAL
+234 KLGHSIVPYVPAL

-257 RALAGIRTEAAL
+257 KALAGIRTEAAL
-269 ELSID
+269 ELVVD

-296 VFQLSRYAAYALQ
+296 VFQLSRYAAYVLQ
-309 EGKKAV
+309 EGKKAA
-315 VYINFLPGFTEAGAV
+315 VYINFLPGFTEEV
-330 RDSDRN
+330 EDP
-336 VAAGAA
+336 
-342 VRNLKRASSASGIS
+342 
-356 TIEASAAKNA
+356 KN
-366 QNARAEV
+366 R
-373 SCCAA
+373 
-378 KAEDQ
+378 
-383 KDLAVQLFRQRQQRL
+383 AVQLFRQRQQRL
-398 VGRKMESFFTGLLHQ
+398 AGRKMESFFTGLLHQ

-424 VRPELPVTELS
+424 VRPELPVAELS

-441 LASLSVRFKAECV
+441 LASLSIRFKAECV

-466 GGVDTTEVDSDTMA
+466 GGVDTSEVDPGTMA
-480 SRLVPGLYFAGEVLD
+480 SRLVPGLFFAGEVLD

>member
-1 MESKRNESRK
+1 MERK

-60 TNLDMG
+60 TNLDME

-138 NAEVKSVQRIDTDTE
+138 NAEVKSVQRIDTD
-153 ASAAKASM
+153 
-161 PGKAASAGI
+161 
-170 PAKAS
+170 
-175 LSDDG
+175 
-180 AAASSSQIRRKK
+180 
-192 DAGYFLIQCTDAVVK
+192 AGYFMIQCTDAVVK

-269 ELSID
+269 ELVID
-274 GRCVDREAGE
+274 GHSVDREAGE

-309 EGKKAV
+309 EGKKAA
-315 VYINFLPGFTEAGAV
+315 VYINFLPGFTDE
-330 RDSDRN
+330 
-336 VAAGAA
+336 
-342 VRNLKRASSASGIS
+342 
-356 TIEASAAKNA
+356 
-366 QNARAEV
+366 
-373 SCCAA
+373 
-378 KAEDQ
+378 AEDPRECA
-383 KDLAVQLFRQRQQRL
+383 LRLYRQRQQRL

-413 KLGQLLLRMAN
+413 KLGQLLLRMAS
-424 VRPELPVTELS
+424 VRPELPVAELS

-454 EMNGFQQAQVVA
+454 EMNGFLQAQVVA
-466 GGVDTTEVDSDTMA
+466 GGVDTTEIDSSTMA

>member
-1 MESKRNESRK
+1 MDSKRSENRK
-11 RTVAVIGGGAAGM
+11 KTVAVIGGGAAGM

-153 ASAAKASM
+153 VSAAKASM
-161 PGKAASAGI
+161 PGKAASA
-170 PAKAS
+170 S
-175 LSDDG
+175 E
-180 AAASSSQIRRKK
+180 IREKRN
-192 DAGYFLIQCTDAVVK
+192 AGYFMIQCTDAVVK

-269 ELSID
+269 ELVID
-274 GRCVDREAGE
+274 GHSVDREAGE

-309 EGKKAV
+309 EGKKAA
-315 VYINFLPGFTEAGAV
+315 VYINFLPGCTDE
-330 RDSDRN
+330 
-336 VAAGAA
+336 
-342 VRNLKRASSASGIS
+342 
-356 TIEASAAKNA
+356 
-366 QNARAEV
+366 
-373 SCCAA
+373 
-378 KAEDQ
+378 AEDPRECA
-383 KDLAVQLFRQRQQRL
+383 LRLYRQRQQRL

-413 KLGQLLLRMAN
+413 KLGQLLLRMAS
-424 VRPELPVTELS
+424 VRPELPVAELS

-454 EMNGFQQAQVVA
+454 EMNGFLQAQVVA
-466 GGVDTTEVDSDTMA
+466 GGVDTTEVDPGTMA

>member
-1 MESKRNESRK
+1 MERK

-31 RAGAIVTLIEKNPQ
+31 RAGAIVTLIEKNAQ
-45 LGKKLATTGNGRCNY
+45 LGKKLSTTGNGRCNY

-74 GFHPEFAAPALD
+74 GFHPEFAEAALD
-86 ALPPEAVLDW
+86 VLPPEAVLDW
-96 FRAIGVEP
+96 FREIGVEP

-138 NAEVKSVQRIDTDTE
+138 NAEVKSVQRVED
-153 ASAAKASM
+153 
-161 PGKAASAGI
+161 
-170 PAKAS
+170 
-175 LSDDG
+175 
-180 AAASSSQIRRKK
+180 
-192 DAGYFLIQCTDAVVK
+192 GYFLIQCTDAVVK

-234 KLGHTIVPYVPAL
+234 KLGHRIVPYVPAL

-257 RALAGIRTEAAL
+257 KALAGIRTEAAL
-269 ELSID
+269 ELVID
-274 GRCVDREAGE
+274 GHCVDREVGE

-309 EGKKAV
+309 EGKKVA
-315 VYINFLPGFTEAGAV
+315 VYINFLPGFTEGNVSAEAVV
-330 RDSDRN
+330 RDSEQ
-336 VAAGAA
+336 G
-342 VRNLKRASSASGIS
+342 SSAA
-356 TIEASAAKNA
+356 EASMIEVSGAKNT
-366 QNARAEV
+366 QNARKEV
-373 SCCAA
+373 RGSAV
-378 KAEDQ
+378 EDP
-383 KDLAVQLFRQRQQRL
+383 KDRALQLFRQRQQRL
-398 VGRKMESFFTGLLHQ
+398 AGRKMESFFTGLLHQ

-424 VRPELPVTELS
+424 VRPELPVAELS

-466 GGVDTTEVDSDTMA
+466 GGVDTSEVDPRTMA

-503 NLQWAWASGFVAGRH
+503 NLQWAWASGYVAGRH

>member
-1 MESKRNESRK
+1 MERK
-11 RTVAVIGGGAAGM
+11 RMVAVIGGGAAGM

-60 TNLDMG
+60 TNLDME
-66 DRIGGKFR
+66 DQIGGKFR

-86 ALPPEAVLDW
+86 VLPPEAVLDW

-117 ASAVVDALREEL
+117 ASAVVDALREEF

-138 NAEVKSVQRIDTDTE
+138 NAEVKSIQRVE
-153 ASAAKASM
+153 
-161 PGKAASAGI
+161 
-170 PAKAS
+170 
-175 LSDDG
+175 
-180 AAASSSQIRRKK
+180 K
-192 DAGYFLIQCTDAVVK
+192 DAGYFMIQCTDAVVK

-269 ELSID
+269 ELVID
-274 GRCVDREAGE
+274 GNSVDREAGE

-309 EGKKAV
+309 EGKKAA
-315 VYINFLPGFTEAGAV
+315 VYINFLPGFTNE
-330 RDSDRN
+330 
-336 VAAGAA
+336 
-342 VRNLKRASSASGIS
+342 
-356 TIEASAAKNA
+356 
-366 QNARAEV
+366 
-373 SCCAA
+373 
-378 KAEDQ
+378 AEDPRECA
-383 KDLAVQLFRQRQQRL
+383 LRLYRQRQERL
-398 VGRKMESFFTGLLHQ
+398 AGRKMESFFTGLLHQ
-413 KLGQLLLRMAN
+413 KLGQLLLRMAS
-424 VRPELPVTELS
+424 VRPELPVAELS

-454 EMNGFQQAQVVA
+454 EMNGFLQAQVVA
-466 GGVDTTEVDSDTMA
+466 GGVDTTEVDPCTMA

>member
-1 MESKRNESRK
+1 MERK

-74 GFHPEFAAPALD
+74 GFHPEFAASALD

-138 NAEVKSVQRIDTDTE
+138 NAEVKSVQRIDADTE
-153 ASAAKASM
+153 VSAAKTSM
-161 PGKAASAGI
+161 PGKAASA
-170 PAKAS
+170 S
-175 LSDDG
+175 E
-180 AAASSSQIRRKK
+180 IREKRN
-192 DAGYFLIQCTDAVVK
+192 AGYFMIQCTDAVVK

-269 ELSID
+269 ELVID
-274 GRCVDREAGE
+274 GHSVDREAGE

-309 EGKKAV
+309 EGKKAA
-315 VYINFLPGFTEAGAV
+315 VYINFLPGFTDE
-330 RDSDRN
+330 
-336 VAAGAA
+336 
-342 VRNLKRASSASGIS
+342 
-356 TIEASAAKNA
+356 
-366 QNARAEV
+366 
-373 SCCAA
+373 
-378 KAEDQ
+378 AEDPRECA
-383 KDLAVQLFRQRQQRL
+383 LRLYRQRQQRL
-398 VGRKMESFFTGLLHQ
+398 AGRKMESFFTGLLHQ
-413 KLGQLLLRMAN
+413 KLGQLLLRMAS
-424 VRPELPVTELS
+424 VRPELPVAELS

-454 EMNGFQQAQVVA
+454 EMNGFLQAQVVA
-466 GGVDTTEVDSDTMA
+466 GGVDTTEVDPGTMA